1 MKKLITAIAVLALCL
16 SLCACGKSEAVKN
29 VESMIDAL
37 GEVTSGS
44 ADAIE
49 AIENAYNALAA
60 EEQAKVSNY
69 AAFVTARDHYYAQ
82 ILPGSWCYSHV
93 DLYTVVYDNPCGDI
107 LLNPDM
113 TWSIDACGSNS
124 GTWQVSNGEVI
135 LHEDT
140 NDYEFLR
147 LNVCKSDGIVGLGY
161 SDEIEYVPEE
171 LFYDY
176 LSEYFLVLDLSEIDP
191 NEYFD
196 FIAYEDEGTDEW
208 GDPTGNGS
216 TYALLHNKLY
226 DEGWLYLSTLGDFAI
241 EVLIPEYN
249 STTTYSDGYTDCTS
263 HEAGSVTITWS
274 SPFTGGLVC
283 LKEHNSD
290 SETETDLNINQLSI
304 GRSKGQIVFV
314 NSKYVTA
321 KTDSD
326 GNNYR
331 YLVWEGDC
339 YQEYYVGEQLE
350 NIEY

>member
-69 AAFVTARDHYYAQ
+69 AAFTTARDQYYAQ
-82 ILPGSWCYSHV
+82 ILPGSWRYSHV
-93 DLYTVVYDNPCGDI
+93 ELWTVLNTDLCGNDFV
-107 LLNPDM
+107 LNSDM
-113 TWSIDACGSNS
+113 TWNGNACGSMS

-161 SDEIEYVPEE
+161 SDEIHYVHEE

-176 LSEYFLVLDLSEIDP
+176 LAEYFLVLDLSEIDP

-196 FIAYEDEGTDEW
+196 FIAYEYEGTDEW
-208 GDPTGNGS
+208 GDPTGSGS

-226 DEGWLYLSTLGDFAI
+226 DEGWLYLTTQGDFAI

-249 STTTYSDGYTDCTS
+249 STTEYSDGYISCGTR
-263 HEAGSVTITWS
+263 EAGSTTITWN
-274 SPFTGGLVC
+274 PFTNGIVW
-283 LKEHNSD
+283 LKEHD
-290 SETETDLNINQLSI
+290 DTFETTTDLTIDQLSI

-314 NSKYVTA
+314 NSKYATV
-321 KTDSD
+321 KTDSE
-326 GNNYR
+326 GNNDR

-339 YQEYYVGEQLE
+339 YDEHYVGIQLD